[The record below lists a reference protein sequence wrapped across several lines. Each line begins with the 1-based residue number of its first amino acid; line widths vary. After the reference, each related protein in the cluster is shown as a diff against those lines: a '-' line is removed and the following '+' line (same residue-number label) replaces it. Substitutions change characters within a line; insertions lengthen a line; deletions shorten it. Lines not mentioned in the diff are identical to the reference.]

1 MLLQAY
7 SWAWVVINLEEIS
20 VIELLGGPLTLA
32 EKQLLM
38 VSGFLLAIFSFGKYM
53 EYREVK
59 KEYENWKNNR
69 IRNKLL
75 RKRRQRH
82 LEVPPFSF

>member
-1 MLLQAY
+1 M
-7 SWAWVVINLEEIS
+7 
-20 VIELLGGPLTLA
+20 IEFLGGPLTLA

-38 VSGFLLAIFSFGKYM
+38 VSGFLLTIFTFGKYM
-53 EYREVK
+53 EYREGK

-69 IRNKLL
+69 IRNKLI
-75 RKRRQRH
+75 KRRQRRH

>member
-1 MLLQAY
+1 M
-7 SWAWVVINLEEIS
+7 
-20 VIELLGGPLTLA
+20 IEFLGGPLTLA

-38 VSGFLLAIFSFGKYM
+38 VSGFLLAIFTFGKYM
-53 EYREVK
+53 EYREGK

-75 RKRRQRH
+75 RKRRQRRI
-82 LEVPPFSF
+82 EVPPLSF

>member
-1 MLLQAY
+1 M
-7 SWAWVVINLEEIS
+7 
-20 VIELLGGPLTLA
+20 IEFLGGPLTLA

-38 VSGFLLAIFSFGKYM
+38 VSGFLLAIFTFGKYM
-53 EYREVK
+53 EYREGK

-75 RKRRQRH
+75 RKRRQRRM
-82 LEVPPFSF
+82 EVPPFSF

>member
-1 MLLQAY
+1 M
-7 SWAWVVINLEEIS
+7 
-20 VIELLGGPLTLA
+20 IEFLGGPLTLA

-38 VSGFLLAIFSFGKYM
+38 VSGFLLAIFTFGKYM
-53 EYREVK
+53 EYREGK

-75 RKRRQRH
+75 RKRRQRSM
-82 LEVPPFSF
+82 EVPPFSF